1 MEVHLKFQFTLRK
14 SPLNDTVEGEFVSKH
29 SSLTAR
35 IVAIQQWAIEWGILI
50 MYFISYG
57 CSFISGPASF
67 RLAWYAKFA
76 LRLISRGIQ
85 AVPALFLLIA
95 LIPFPFSPR
104 WLAAKGR
111 FDESL
116 DVIANIHGGGDKNLP
131 VVRAEFN
138 DVRKAAEE
146 AKLVKWHMMFGKKMW
161 RRTFIGCFTQIW
173 QQLTGGNVM
182 VRSPTI
188 PI

>member
-1 MEVHLKFQFTLRK
+1 MDA
-14 SPLNDTVEGEFVSKH
+14 P
-29 SSLTAR
+29 SLA
-35 IVAIQQWAIEWGILI
+35 
-50 MYFISYG
+50 
-57 CSFISGPASF
+57 GPRPSD
-67 RLAWYAKFA
+67 LHGMLKFA
-76 LRLISRGIQ
+76 LGLISRGIQ

-95 LIPFPFSPR
+95 LIPFPYSPR

-111 FDESL
+111 YDESL

-131 VVRAEFN
+131 VVKAEFN

-182 VRSPTI
+182 VRPPTI

>member
-1 MEVHLKFQFTLRK
+1 MDAPSLAGPRPSDLHGMPK
-14 SPLNDTVEGEFVSKH
+14 S
-29 SSLTAR
+29 
-35 IVAIQQWAIEWGILI
+35 
-50 MYFISYG
+50 
-57 CSFISGPASF
+57 
-67 RLAWYAKFA
+67 A
-76 LRLISRGIQ
+76 LGLISRGIQ

-95 LIPFPFSPR
+95 LIPFPYSPR

-131 VVRAEFN
+131 VVTAEFN

-161 RRTFIGCFTQIW
+161 RRTLIGCFTQIE
-173 QQLTGGNVM
+173 QQLIGGNVM
-182 VRSPTI
+182 VRSPTT
-188 PI
+188 PN

>member
-1 MEVHLKFQFTLRK
+1 MDA
-14 SPLNDTVEGEFVSKH
+14 P
-29 SSLTAR
+29 SLA
-35 IVAIQQWAIEWGILI
+35 
-50 MYFISYG
+50 
-57 CSFISGPASF
+57 GPRPSD
-67 RLAWYAKFA
+67 LHGMPKFA
-76 LRLISRGIQ
+76 LGLISRGIQ

-95 LIPFPFSPR
+95 LIPFPYSPR

-182 VRSPTI
+182 VRSHAT